1 MSKIYL
7 IGSLRDKRI
16 PKIAN
21 EIREKTGHEVFD
33 DWFAP
38 GPRAD
43 DHWRGYETAR
53 GRSYGEALKGLAATH
68 IFSFDKTHLDNAEI
82 GVLILPSGRSCHLEL
97 GYMLGQG
104 KLGYV
109 LMDNPERWDVM
120 YQFATGIAFNMDE
133 LMEMINACVDCHNVN
148 DQTKMPWNM

>member
-1 MSKIYL
+1 MKIYL

-16 PKIAN
+16 PEIAN
-21 EIREKTGHEVFD
+21 ILRRDTGYEVFD

-43 DHWRGYETAR
+43 DHWKEYETAR
-53 GRSYGEALKGLAATH
+53 GRSYKEALEGYAARH
-68 IFSFDKTHLDNAEI
+68 IFTFDKYHLDDSSM

-97 GYMLGQG
+97 GYMAGCG
-104 KLGYV
+104 KNTYV
-109 LMDNPERWDVM
+109 LMDKPDRYDVM

-133 LMEMINACVDCHNVN
+133 LILFLRNPKEIEI
-148 DQTKMPWNM
+148 P

>member
-16 PKIAN
+16 PEIAN
-21 EIREKTGHEVFD
+21 ELREKTGHEVFD

-43 DHWRGYETAR
+43 DHWRDYEMAR
-53 GRSYGEALKGLAATH
+53 GRTYRDGLCGYAASH
-68 IFSFDKTHLDNAEI
+68 VFEFDKHHLDNSDV
-82 GVLILPSGRSCHLEL
+82 GVLVLPSGKSCHLEL
-97 GYMLGQG
+97 GYMIGQG

-109 LMDNPERWDVM
+109 LMDNPDRWDVM
-120 YQFATGIAFNMDE
+120 YLFATGIAFDMDE
-133 LMEMINACVDCHNVN
+133 LIGMINE
-148 DQTKMPWNM
+148 K

>member
-1 MSKIYL
+1 MKIYL

-16 PKIAN
+16 PEIAN
-21 EIREKTGHEVFD
+21 ELREKTGHEVFD

-43 DHWRGYETAR
+43 DHWKEYETAR
-53 GRSYGEALKGLAATH
+53 GRSYKEALKGYAATH
-68 IFSFDKTHLDNAEI
+68 IFEFDKKHIEDSDI
-82 GVLILPSGRSCHLEL
+82 GVLTLPSGKSAHLEL

-109 LMDNPERWDVM
+109 LMDEPDRYDVM
-120 YQFATGIAFNMDE
+120 YQFATGIAFNMEE
-133 LMEMINACVDCHNVN
+133 LLRMIGKKTYHIPPIQPVN
-148 DQTKMPWNM
+148 WAGGM